1 MEKVLIELKNLT
13 DKRIGGND
21 NGSIRKE
28 NAECHKNYNED
39 IESVIKK
46 LDKEIDDYKLYER
59 HLTSIYE
66 LMELGIKIT
75 ALAYN

>member
-1 MEKVLIELKNLT
+1 MGKYEKKMPNVRKSV
-13 DKRIGGND
+13 KRI
-21 NGSIRKE
+21 KE
-28 NAECHKNYNED
+28 HRNYNED
-39 IESVIKK
+39 IESVLKK

-59 HLTSIYE
+59 YLTSVYE

>member
-1 MEKVLIELKNLT
+1 MGACEKKMPNVRKNIQ
-13 DKRIGGND
+13 KIQ
-21 NGSIRKE
+21 K
-28 NAECHKNYNED
+28 HKNYNED

>member
-1 MEKVLIELKNLT
+1 MGAYEKKMPSVRKNIQ
-13 DKRIGGND
+13 KIQR
-21 NGSIRKE
+21 
-28 NAECHKNYNED
+28 HKNYNED
-39 IESVIKK
+39 IESVLKK
-46 LDKEIDDYKLYER
+46 LDKEIDDYKIYER